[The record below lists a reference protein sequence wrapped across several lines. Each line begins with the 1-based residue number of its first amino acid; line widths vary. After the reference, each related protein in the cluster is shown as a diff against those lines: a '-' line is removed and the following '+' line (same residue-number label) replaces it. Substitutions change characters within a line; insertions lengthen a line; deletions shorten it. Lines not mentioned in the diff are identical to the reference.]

1 MLSIIRDVSTK
12 VIVFASYGNV
22 TQSETGVTC
31 DVISDLSGEDYGTAA
46 GYEKVEVDMELPE
59 SYAGG
64 THALIED
71 GDGYRFDAVSG

>member
-12 VIVFASYGNV
+12 EIVFASYGNV
-22 TQSETGVTC
+22 TQTTDGVTC
-31 DVISDLSGEDYGTAA
+31 DVIADLSGQDYGTDA
-46 GYEKVEVDMELPE
+46 GYEKVEVDMELPV

-71 GDGYRFDAVSG
+71 GDGYRFDEITD